1 MNGTVGHWLDMTLR
15 EFLDRTAERSPTPG
29 GGSVAA
35 LVAALGAA
43 LGQMSA
49 RFTVGHPKHA
59 RHEPA
64 ARALVEE
71 LGRAREAFGRLI
83 AEDIA
88 AYERWAASRKN
99 TAGSPS
105 EVAAERERA
114 LAAAAAVPMELAAL
128 AAMTAERMDRARE
141 SVNPSLIPDLAAGVV
156 LCEAAAQAAAANAR
170 ANLAML
176 ADRDEARRLGR
187 ELERVLE
194 RARQHRDAVLGYQE
208 AIRRPPSA

>member
-1 MNGTVGHWLDMTLR
+1 MNRTVDHWLDMTLR

-49 RFTVGHPKHA
+49 RFTVGHPKYA

-64 ARALVEE
+64 ARALAEE
-71 LGRAREAFGRLI
+71 LARAREAFCQLI
-83 AEDIA
+83 AEDVA
-88 AYERWAASRKN
+88 AYERLAASRKN
-99 TAGSPS
+99 AAASSS
-105 EVAAERERA
+105 EAAAERERA

-128 AAMTAERMDRARE
+128 AAMTAERMHQARE
-141 SVNPSLIPDLAAGVV
+141 SVNPYLISDLAAGVV

-170 ANLAML
+170 ANFAMM
-176 ADRDEARRLGR
+176 ADPDEARRLGR

-194 RARQHRDAVLGYQE
+194 HARQHRDAVLEYQE
-208 AIRRPPSA
+208 AIRKPPGA